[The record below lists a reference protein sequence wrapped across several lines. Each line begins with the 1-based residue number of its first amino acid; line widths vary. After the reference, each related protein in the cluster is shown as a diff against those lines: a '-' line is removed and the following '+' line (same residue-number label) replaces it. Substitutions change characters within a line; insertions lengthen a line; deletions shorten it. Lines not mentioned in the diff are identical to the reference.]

1 MPMFDTIHAY
11 IFLKTCRLFIKTR
24 RFFTQIWRESGRIP
38 VYFASN
44 SRFSYFFTPNTP
56 VFLLF
61 FHPKTDVFDL
71 TKCQE
76 IYPIS
81 NGIYFSSFLC
91 KNRRIIFFQ
100 AMPLLLSF
108 CKTSTSRE
116 SHKTQQ
122 TLTEVRTAEFQDT

>member
-1 MPMFDTIHAY
+1 MPMFDTFHAY

-24 RFFTQIWRESGRIP
+24 RLFTQIWRELGRIP

-44 SRFSYFFTPNTP
+44 SRFSCFFTSNAP

-76 IYPIS
+76 IYPVS
-81 NGIYFSSFLC
+81 NGIYFTLLSL
-91 KNRRIIFFQ
+91 KEPENHFFQ

-116 SHKTQQ
+116 SHKTQR
-122 TLTEVRTAEFQDT
+122 TLTQVRTAEFQDT

>member
-11 IFLKTCRLFIKTR
+11 ILLKTCRLFIKTR

-38 VYFASN
+38 VYFATN
-44 SRFSYFFTPNTP
+44 SRFSCFFTPNAP

-91 KNRRIIFFQ
+91 KNRRIIFFKLC
-100 AMPLLLSF
+100 PFYFLSV
-108 CKTSTSRE
+108 KPQLHENRI
-116 SHKTQQ
+116 KPNK
-122 TLTEVRTAEFQDT
+122 L

>member
-1 MPMFDTIHAY
+1 MPMFDTIHTY
-11 IFLKTCRLFIKTR
+11 ISQKTCRLFIKTR

-38 VYFASN
+38 VYFTTN
-44 SRFSYFFTPNTP
+44 SRFSYFFIPNTP
-56 VFLLF
+56 IFCLF
-61 FHPKTDVFDL
+61 FHPKPDVFDL

-76 IYPIS
+76 IYPVS
-81 NGIYFSSFLC
+81 NRIYFPLLSLQEPE
-91 KNRRIIFFQ
+91 NHFFQ

-122 TLTEVRTAEFQDT
+122 TLTQVRTAEFQDT

>member
-1 MPMFDTIHAY
+1 MPMSDTIHAY
-11 IFLKTCRLFIKTR
+11 IFLKTCRLFIKIR

-44 SRFSYFFTPNTP
+44 SRFSCFFTPNTP
-56 VFLLF
+56 VFSLF
-61 FHPKTDVFDL
+61 FPPKPDVFAL

-81 NGIYFSSFLC
+81 NGIYFPLLSLQEPE
-91 KNRRIIFFQ
+91 NHFFQ

-122 TLTEVRTAEFQDT
+122 TLNEARTAEFQNT